1 LICLHPPYHNPIPY
15 SGNMWGTPHKDDLSR
30 CSSYPEFVEKLNYI
44 VQKLFMALRRDG
56 RLAILVGDIRTKG
69 SFYSMQH
76 DLMRV
81 GQMEAFIVKGQYNC
95 VSDTRS
101 YKKPF
106 IPVVTEY
113 LLLFHKQDALF
124 PFRGAPGDHRGSTEG
139 GHPWLDLAPPDSV
152 DHGGAERPR
161 QLSDLGDR
169 LATHQKQRKTR
180 IFGIAYGPPPM
191 STGTIYFLRKR
202 LLCLNM
208 PWPKSNRRRDLNED
222 HKKRRCILNA
232 ADMQKDFAQIQKPQK
247 RQNNLRDGRRPYYQ
261 R

>member
-1 LICLHPPYHNPIPY
+1 
-15 SGNMWGTPHKDDLSR
+15 MWGTPHKDDLSR

-124 PFRGAPGDHRGSTEG
+124 SLSRCAGRP
-139 GHPWLDLAPPDSV
+139 PW
-152 DHGGAERPR
+152 
-161 QLSDLGDR
+161 
-169 LATHQKQRKTR
+169 
-180 IFGIAYGPPPM
+180 
-191 STGTIYFLRKR
+191 IY
-202 LLCLNM
+202 
-208 PWPKSNRRRDLNED
+208 
-222 HKKRRCILNA
+222 
-232 ADMQKDFAQIQKPQK
+232 
-247 RQNNLRDGRRPYYQ
+247 GRRTSLA
-261 R
+261 